1 MMYVIVAGGG
11 KVGFYLARELVEQGN
26 EVLVIER
33 DARRGEEIES
43 ELGSIVMVGDACEA
57 TVLREAGAGRADL
70 LAAVTGDDE
79 DNLVMCQVAKSRFGA
94 GRTIAR
100 INNPK
105 NADIFQR
112 LGIDDTVSAT
122 DVVLSVIEQEIPGR
136 HLVPLL
142 RLRNADVEIVQAT
155 IEEGSAVAGRR
166 LRDLALPTP
175 TNIAVIVREGSAIFP
190 DGDTPILIG
199 DDVVAFTT
207 SKNEP
212 ALRQA
217 LFGTER

>member
-1 MMYVIVAGGG
+1 MYVIVTGGG
-11 KVGFYLARELVEQGN
+11 KVGFYLARELVDQGH

-33 DARRGEEIES
+33 DARRAEEIEN

-57 TVLREAGAGRADL
+57 SVLKEAGAERADL
-70 LAAVTGDDE
+70 VAAVTGDDE
-79 DNLVMCQVAKSRFGA
+79 DNLVTCQVAKARFGA

-105 NADIFQR
+105 NAEIFR
-112 LGIDDTVSAT
+112 VLGIDDTVSAT
-122 DVVLSVIEQEIPGR
+122 DVVLSVIEQEIPDK

-142 RLRNADVEIVQAT
+142 RLANTNAQIVEAS
-155 IEEGSAVAGRR
+155 IEHGSRVAGQR
-166 LRDLALPTP
+166 LKDISLPSPAT
-175 TNIAVIVREGSAIFP
+175 IAVIVRDGQAIFP
-190 DGDTPILIG
+190 DADTPILVG

-207 SKNEP
+207 SENEP

-217 LFGTER
+217 LLGG